1 MTPQLYIVYE
11 ITGTEPPV
19 STTSMSEAKRYMA
32 ELLDGKWKAECI
44 ARDGDGSLRDFTTD
58 MTENAASI
66 WLTDDRD
73 EYDLPAWVH
82 GTDAIEDWQRDQRQR
97 EYEANLNRIHIRAER
112 ASL

>member
-1 MTPQLYIVYE
+1 MTPQIYIVYE

-44 ARDGDGSLRDFTTD
+44 ARDGDGSLRDFTAN
-58 MTENAASI
+58 MTENAAWI

-82 GTDAIEDWQRDQRQR
+82 GTDAIEDWQGRQR
-97 EYEANLNRIHIRAER
+97 YLAREARLERDHHKALRANL
-112 ASL
+112 